1 MSLTHDFNVEPV
13 ELAGPAP
20 GSFALAVALKT
31 AEARNRALVAALHTI
46 AGHARCEL
54 EYGTATGLTRTT
66 LVLIRATAEAAL
78 NAWGK

>member
-20 GSFALAVALKT
+20 GSFALAVQVKT
-31 AEARNRALVAALHTI
+31 LEAHNRALTAALTEV
-46 AGHARCEL
+46 ASDARREL
-54 EYGTATGLTRTT
+54 RFASPGPVRDAFLS
-66 LVLIRATAEAAL
+66 IRATAEAAL